1 MIRLDRL
8 KISIPNEYIQADL
21 RGCYFE
27 KNIRIKEED
36 APPIITYEL
45 KDQYRN
51 TGVSYVKIYGDY
63 TVIDLTG
70 KILKGN
76 YFDMINI
83 NTIEQALENIGNE
96 AIRIS
101 NISQAIDTG
110 KVLLLDVTNNLVVN
124 DIEKN
129 IKVMASQRY
138 KQNYEL
144 ELYKTQALVLRNR
157 NKTSNMRTI
166 FYDKQSELKKQGKGI
181 LEYIDLEDYKDVLR
195 CETNIRKLKDIRR
208 LLNIGGKDIKQL
220 HIYKEKDIKLLDVLN
235 SKAKVNY
242 NQLLSMLEEEKEEEE
257 DSILLY
263 RTNEIT
269 VNTLLKLEGIEGIIK
284 KNNYDYKKSMEYIRI
299 KAKKVDRTTLYRTG
313 LKIKKA
319 LEIYKEQAKEYY
331 EGKEIME
338 NIKSQLLT
346 V

>member
-181 LEYIDLEDYKDVLR
+181 LKYINLEDFRNVLR

-208 LLNIGGKDIKQL
+208 LLNVGGKDIKKL
-220 HIYKEKDIKLLDVLN
+220 HIYKKKDIMLLDVLN

-242 NQLLSMLEEEKEEEE
+242 NQLLSMLEYEDEEE
-257 DSILLY
+257 DIATLY
-263 RTNEIT
+263 DNDELTISQ
-269 VNTLLKLEGIEGIIK
+269 LYKLKGIETILK
-284 KNNYDYKKSMEYIRI
+284 QNDYNYKKIMQYIEMNT
-299 KAKKVDRTTLYRTG
+299 KKTARQVLNRHSKL
-313 LKIKKA
+313 IKKA
-319 LEIYKEQAKEYY
+319 LKIHRERAGHYF

-346 V
+346 Q

>member
-8 KISIPNEYIQADL
+8 KVLIPNEYIRAKL
-21 RGCYFE
+21 EIHYFE
-27 KNIRIKEED
+27 KNIRIKGENI
-36 APPIITYEL
+36 PPVVTYIL
-45 KDQYRN
+45 RDQYRN
-51 TGVSYVKIYGDY
+51 MGVSYIQVNSDY

-96 AIRIS
+96 AIKIN

-110 KVLLLDVTNNLVVN
+110 RVLLLDVTNNLVVN

-157 NKTSNMRTI
+157 NKTSNLRTI

-195 CETNIRKLKDIRR
+195 CETNIRKLKDIRQ
-208 LLNIGGKDIKQL
+208 LLNIS
-220 HIYKEKDIKLLDVLN
+220 EKDIKLLDVLN

-242 NQLLSMLEEEKEEEE
+242 NQLLAMLEEEKEEE

-263 RTNEIT
+263 GINEIT

-284 KNNYDYKKSMEYIRI
+284 KNNYDYKKSMEYIRTRV
-299 KAKKVDRTTLYRTG
+299 KKVNKKTLYRTG

-319 LEIYKEQAKEYY
+319 LEIYKEQAREYY

>member
-1 MIRLDRL
+1 M
-8 KISIPNEYIQADL
+8 
-21 RGCYFE
+21 
-27 KNIRIKEED
+27 
-36 APPIITYEL
+36 
-45 KDQYRN
+45 
-51 TGVSYVKIYGDY
+51 
-63 TVIDLTG
+63 
-70 KILKGN
+70 
-76 YFDMINI
+76 
-83 NTIEQALENIGNE
+83 
-96 AIRIS
+96 
-101 NISQAIDTG
+101 
-110 KVLLLDVTNNLVVN
+110 
-124 DIEKN
+124 
-129 IKVMASQRY
+129 
-138 KQNYEL
+138 
-144 ELYKTQALVLRNR
+144 
-157 NKTSNMRTI
+157 I

-242 NQLLSMLEEEKEEEE
+242 NQLLSMLEEEEKEE
-257 DSILLY
+257 DNILLY
-263 RTNEIT
+263 ETNEIT

-299 KAKKVDRTTLYRTG
+299 RAKKVNKTTLYRTG

-319 LEIYKEQAKEYY
+319 LEIYKEQARGYY